1 MRTTLLSARLASL
14 VALAG
19 ASACGGSVVVD
30 GSPGGDDGSGGAGAS
45 ASATTSGSAGASA
58 SAGPQTVGSS
68 GAGSAESVRA
78 SCNFFCDL
86 FDGTACRKPGCREAC
101 ADLLS
106 EPRPC
111 NDLTAPFFDCMGG
124 IVHIPSITTCE
135 EISAWLD
142 PLFECLG
149 SRESACETDFV
160 YVDCAPY
167 FRAHRACQ
175 LDRGR

>member
-1 MRTTLLSARLASL
+1 MRTTRLSARLASL
-14 VALAG
+14 IALAWAG
-19 ASACGGSVVVD
+19 ACGGHVVVD
-30 GSPGGDDGSGGAGAS
+30 GSPGGDGGAGA
-45 ASATTSGSAGASA
+45 TSSA

-68 GAGSAESVRA
+68 GTGSAESVRA

-167 FRAHRACQ
+167 FQAHRACQ
-175 LDRGR
+175 LDGGR

>member
-19 ASACGGSVVVD
+19 ASACGGNVVLD
-30 GSPGGDDGSGGAGAS
+30 GSAGGDDGSGGAGAS
-45 ASATTSGSAGASA
+45 ATSNATSSA
-58 SAGPQTVGSS
+58 SAGPQTASSS

-86 FDGTACRKPGCREAC
+86 FEDTACREPGCREAC

-111 NDLTAPFFDCMGG
+111 NALAAPYFDCMGG
-124 IVHIPSITTCE
+124 IVHIGSFTTCE
-135 EISAWLD
+135 QISAWLD

-149 SRESACETDFV
+149 SRESACDAEFV
-160 YVDCAPY
+160 YVDCAPA
-167 FRAHRACQ
+167 FKAHRECQ
-175 LDRGR
+175 LGQDR